1 MAKKE
6 KKHED
11 KNSHE
16 SEAVKAGSEAS
27 PEKTVLEKLPKDV
40 QEKLKGIKAKLDKFQ
55 KKILEKFDKYIVG
68 ITLLPPQKPA
78 EQQQDLQQGQQQP
91 DDKDKISV
99 LVLVDDSDS
108 KKMSKF
114 ELRDKLSVIIGNL
127 AKEIDKNLIPQV
139 IIISELWQNCY
150 DGKYEVLQMIALSA
164 PIFDKDRKSV
174 V

>member
-11 KNSHE
+11 KNNPG

-27 PEKTVLEKLPKDV
+27 PEKNALDKLPKDV

-78 EQQQDLQQGQQQP
+78 EQQQDLQQGQEQP
-91 DDKDKISV
+91 ADKDMR
-99 LVLVDDSDS
+99 LYAAG
-108 KKMSKF
+108 
-114 ELRDKLSVIIGNL
+114 E
-127 AKEIDKNLIPQV
+127 A
-139 IIISELWQNCY
+139 
-150 DGKYEVLQMIALSA
+150 
-164 PIFDKDRKSV
+164 
-174 V
+174 